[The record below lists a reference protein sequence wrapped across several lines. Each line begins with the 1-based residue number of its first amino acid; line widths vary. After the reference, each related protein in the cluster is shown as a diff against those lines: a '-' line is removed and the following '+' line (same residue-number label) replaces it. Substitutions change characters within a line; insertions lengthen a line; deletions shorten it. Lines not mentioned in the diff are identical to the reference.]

1 MTFKI
6 NKKFFVL
13 AGETSGDYIGSSIIR
28 GLKKKEGEN
37 SSFFGIGGSLMK
49 EEGLRSL
56 YEMNDFNIIGFMKT
70 IYNYK
75 KLNHYKNTII
85 KNIFEEKPDAIITID
100 TKGFSLALAKKLKTL
115 FKKSDFKC
123 PLIHFVPPTIWAYGQ
138 SRINKWR
145 NLHDGLFCLF
155 KNEEEI
161 FYKYNVKCAYIGNPV
176 IENFLSI
183 NKKNNNLENLHKK
196 YNIQKKDIN
205 CLLFPGSRDTEI
217 NNIIDEFI
225 LLIKNN
231 KKNIKNIKNIKWFI
245 PTTKLQYKKI
255 IDKIKISGLT
265 TYVKVIILKKNYD
278 ILKCADIAVA
288 CSGTITLELVL
299 FKIPTIAVYKTD
311 FLSSFIGRIL
321 VDFKNVLL
329 PNFLLDRQLVPF
341 LFQERCQFKYISQI
355 LFENIEQIETKRVLF
370 EQASNEI
377 IDRMKYKEGRKKF
390 NFSKN
395 SSEQIMS
402 IINNF
407 N

>member
-1 MTFKI
+1 MALKI
-6 NKKFFVL
+6 NKKFFIL

-28 GLKKKEGEN
+28 GLKEKEGEN
-37 SSFFGIGGSLMK
+37 SIFFGIGGSLMK
-49 EEGLRSL
+49 EEGLTSL
-56 YEMNDFNIIGFMKT
+56 YEMHDFNIIGFMNT

-75 KLNHYKNTII
+75 KLNNHKNSII

-155 KNEEEI
+155 KNEEDI
-161 FYKYNVKCAYIGNPV
+161 FYKNDVKCTYIGNPV

-183 NKKNNNLENLHKK
+183 NNKNNNLENLHKK
-196 YNIQKKDIN
+196 YNIQKQDIN

-217 NNIIDEFI
+217 NYIIDEFI
-225 LLIKNN
+225 LLIKINKNN
-231 KKNIKNIKNIKWFI
+231 NKNIKWFI
-245 PTTKLQYKKI
+245 PTTILQYKKVF
-255 IDKIKISGLT
+255 DKIKIAGLT
-265 TYVKVIILKKNYD
+265 KYVKVIILKKNYD

-311 FLSSFIGRIL
+311 FLSSFIGRVL

-355 LFENIEQIETKRVLF
+355 LFENIEQIETKRILF

>member
-1 MTFKI
+1 MALKI
-6 NKKFFVL
+6 NKKFFIL

-28 GLKKKEGEN
+28 GLKEKEGEN
-37 SSFFGIGGSLMK
+37 SIFFGIGGSLMK
-49 EEGLRSL
+49 KEGLRSL
-56 YEMNDFNIIGFMKT
+56 YEMNDFNIIGFMNT

-75 KLNHYKNTII
+75 KLNNHKNSIV

-115 FKKSDFKC
+115 FKKSDFRC
-123 PLIHFVPPTIWAYGQ
+123 PLIHFVPPTIWAYGH
-138 SRINKWR
+138 SRINKWK

-161 FYKYNVKCAYIGNPV
+161 FNKNDVKCSYLGNPV
-176 IENFLSI
+176 IENFISI
-183 NKKNNNLENLHKK
+183 DKKNNNLENLHKK
-196 YNIQKKDIN
+196 YNIHKQDIN

-217 NNIIDEFI
+217 NKIINEFI

-231 KKNIKNIKNIKWFI
+231 KNNIKNIKWFI
-245 PTTKLQYKKI
+245 PTTKLQYNKI
-255 IDKIKISGLT
+255 IDIIKISGLT
-265 TYVKVIILKKNYD
+265 KYVKVIILKKNYD

-329 PNFLLDRQLVPF
+329 PNFLLERKLVPF
-341 LFQERCQFKYISQI
+341 LFQERCQFKYINQL
-355 LFENIEQIETKRVLF
+355 LFENIEQIETKKTLF
-370 EQASNEI
+370 QQASNEI
-377 IDRMKYKEGRKKF
+377 IDRMKYKQSRKNF

-395 SSEQIMS
+395 SSDEIIS
-402 IINNF
+402 IINDF

>member
-1 MTFKI
+1 MALKI
-6 NKKFFVL
+6 NKKFFIL

-28 GLKKKEGEN
+28 GLKEKEGEN
-37 SSFFGIGGSLMK
+37 SIFFGIGGSLMK
-49 EEGLRSL
+49 KEGLRSL
-56 YEMNDFNIIGFMKT
+56 YEMNDFNIIGFMNT

-75 KLNHYKNTII
+75 KLNNHKNSIV

-115 FKKSDFKC
+115 FKKSDFRC

-138 SRINKWR
+138 SRINKWK

-161 FYKYNVKCAYIGNPV
+161 FNKNDVKCSYLGNPV
-176 IENFLSI
+176 IENFISI
-183 NKKNNNLENLHKK
+183 DKKNNNLENLHKK
-196 YNIQKKDIN
+196 YNIHKQDIN

-217 NNIIDEFI
+217 NKIINEFI

-231 KKNIKNIKNIKWFI
+231 KNNIKNIKWFI
-245 PTTKLQYKKI
+245 PTTKLQHNKI
-255 IDKIKISGLT
+255 IDIIKISGLT
-265 TYVKVIILKKNYD
+265 KYVKVIILKKNYD

-321 VDFKNVLL
+321 VDFKNVVL
-329 PNFLLDRQLVPF
+329 PNFLLERKLVPF
-341 LFQERCQFKYISQI
+341 LFQEKCKFKYINQLLI
-355 LFENIEQIETKRVLF
+355 ENIEQIETKRKLF
-370 EQASNEI
+370 QQASNEI
-377 IDRMKYKEGRKKF
+377 IDRMKYKQSRNNF

-395 SSEQIMS
+395 SSDEIIS

>member
-1 MTFKI
+1 MALKI
-6 NKKFFVL
+6 NKKFFIL

-28 GLKKKEGEN
+28 GLKEKEGEN
-37 SSFFGIGGSLMK
+37 SIFFGIGGSLMK
-49 EEGLRSL
+49 KEGLRSL
-56 YEMNDFNIIGFMKT
+56 YEMNDFNIIGFMNT

-75 KLNHYKNTII
+75 KLNNHKNSIV
-85 KNIFEEKPDAIITID
+85 KNIFVEKPDAIITID

-115 FKKSDFKC
+115 FKKSDFRC
-123 PLIHFVPPTIWAYGQ
+123 PLIHFVPPTIWAYGH
-138 SRINKWR
+138 SRINKWK

-161 FYKYNVKCAYIGNPV
+161 FNKNDVKCSYLGNPI
-176 IENFLSI
+176 IENFISI
-183 NKKNNNLENLHKK
+183 DKKNNNLENLHKK
-196 YNIQKKDIN
+196 YNIHKQDIN

-217 NNIIDEFI
+217 NKIINEFI

-231 KKNIKNIKNIKWFI
+231 KNNIKNIKWFI
-245 PTTKLQYKKI
+245 PTTKLQHNKI
-255 IDKIKISGLT
+255 IDIIKISGLT
-265 TYVKVIILKKNYD
+265 KYVKVIILKKNYD

-321 VDFKNVLL
+321 VDFKNVVL
-329 PNFLLDRQLVPF
+329 PNFLLERKLVPF
-341 LFQERCQFKYISQI
+341 LFQERCKFKYINQLLI
-355 LFENIEQIETKRVLF
+355 ENIEQIETKRKLF
-370 EQASNEI
+370 QQASNEI
-377 IDRMKYKEGRKKF
+377 IDRMKYKEGRKNF

-395 SSEQIMS
+395 SSDEIIS
-402 IINNF
+402 IINDF

>member
-6 NKKFFVL
+6 NKKFFIL

-37 SSFFGIGGSLMK
+37 ISFFGIGGFLMK

-56 YEMNDFNIIGFMKT
+56 YDMNNFNIIGFMNT

-123 PLIHFVPPTIWAYGQ
+123 PLIHFVPPTIWAYGP

-161 FYKYNVKCAYIGNPV
+161 FYKYNVKCAYLGNPV

-217 NNIIDEFI
+217 NNIIHEFI
-225 LLIKNN
+225 LLIKYN
-231 KKNIKNIKNIKWFI
+231 KNNIKNIKWFI
-245 PTTKLQYKKI
+245 PTTKLQYRKI
-255 IDKIKISGLT
+255 VDKIKNAKLSK
-265 TYVKVIILKKNYD
+265 YVKVFILKNNYD

-299 FKIPTIAVYKTD
+299 FKIPTIAVYKAD

-329 PNFLLDRQLVPF
+329 PNFLLERKLVPF
-341 LFQERCQFKYISQI
+341 LFQERCQFKYINQL
-355 LFENIEQIETKRVLF
+355 LFENIEQIETKRMLF
-370 EQASNEI
+370 EQASYEI
-377 IDRMKYKEGRKKF
+377 INRMNYKQSRNNF

-395 SSEQIMS
+395 SSNEIIS

>member
-1 MTFKI
+1 MALKI
-6 NKKFFVL
+6 NKKFFIL

-28 GLKKKEGEN
+28 GLKEKEGEN
-37 SSFFGIGGSLMK
+37 SIFFGIGGSLMK
-49 EEGLRSL
+49 KEGLRSL
-56 YEMNDFNIIGFMKT
+56 YEMNDFNIIGFMNAV
-70 IYNYK
+70 YNYK
-75 KLNHYKNTII
+75 KLNNHKNSIV

-115 FKKSDFKC
+115 FKKSDFRC
-123 PLIHFVPPTIWAYGQ
+123 PLIHFVPPTIWAYGH
-138 SRINKWR
+138 SRINKWK

-161 FYKYNVKCAYIGNPV
+161 FNKNDVKCSYLGNPV
-176 IENFLSI
+176 IENFISI
-183 NKKNNNLENLHKK
+183 DKKNNNLENLHKK
-196 YNIQKKDIN
+196 YNIHKQDIN

-217 NNIIDEFI
+217 NKIINEFI

-231 KKNIKNIKNIKWFI
+231 KNNIKNIKWFI
-245 PTTKLQYKKI
+245 PTTKLQYNKI
-255 IDKIKISGLT
+255 IDIIKISGLT
-265 TYVKVIILKKNYD
+265 KYVKVIILKKNYD

-321 VDFKNVLL
+321 VDFKNVVL
-329 PNFLLDRQLVPF
+329 PNFLLERKLVPF
-341 LFQERCQFKYISQI
+341 LFQEKCKFKYINQL
-355 LFENIEQIETKRVLF
+355 LFENIEQIETKRILF
-370 EQASNEI
+370 KQASNEI
-377 IDRMKYKEGRKKF
+377 IDRMKYKKNRNNF

-395 SSEQIMS
+395 SSDEIIS

>member
-1 MTFKI
+1 MALKI
-6 NKKFFVL
+6 KKKFFIL

-28 GLKKKEGEN
+28 GLKEKEGEN
-37 SSFFGIGGSLMK
+37 SIFFGIGGSLMK
-49 EEGLRSL
+49 KEGLRSL
-56 YEMNDFNIIGFMKT
+56 YEMNDFNIIGFMNT

-75 KLNHYKNTII
+75 KLNNHKNSIV

-115 FKKSDFKC
+115 FKKSDFRC
-123 PLIHFVPPTIWAYGQ
+123 PLIHFVPPTIWAYGH
-138 SRINKWR
+138 SRINKWK

-161 FYKYNVKCAYIGNPV
+161 FNKNDVKCSYLGNPI
-176 IENFLSI
+176 IENFISI
-183 NKKNNNLENLHKK
+183 DKKNNNLENLHKK
-196 YNIQKKDIN
+196 YNIHKQDIN
-205 CLLFPGSRDTEI
+205 CLLFPGSRDAEI
-217 NNIIDEFI
+217 NKIINEFI

-231 KKNIKNIKNIKWFI
+231 KNNIKNIKWFI
-245 PTTKLQYKKI
+245 PTTKLQYNKI
-255 IDKIKISGLT
+255 IDIIKISGLT
-265 TYVKVIILKKNYD
+265 KYVKVIILKKNYD

-321 VDFKNVLL
+321 VDFKNVVL
-329 PNFLLDRQLVPF
+329 PNFLLERKLVPF
-341 LFQERCQFKYISQI
+341 LFQEKCKFKYINQLLI
-355 LFENIEQIETKRVLF
+355 ENIEQIETKRKLF
-370 EQASNEI
+370 QQASNEI
-377 IDRMKYKEGRKKF
+377 IDRMKYKQSRKNF

-395 SSEQIMS
+395 SSDEIIS
-402 IINNF
+402 IINDF

>member
-6 NKKFFVL
+6 NKKFFIL
-13 AGETSGDYIGSSIIR
+13 AGETSGDYIGSHIIR

-56 YEMNDFNIIGFMKT
+56 YEMNNFNIIGFMNT

-100 TKGFSLALAKKLKTL
+100 TKGFSLALAKKLKIL

-155 KNEEEI
+155 KNEEEF
-161 FYKYNVKCAYIGNPV
+161 FYKYNVKCTYIGNPV

-183 NKKNNNLENLHKK
+183 NNKNNNLKNLYKK

-205 CLLFPGSRDTEI
+205 CLLFPGSRDAEI

-231 KKNIKNIKNIKWFI
+231 KNKIKNIKWFI
-245 PTTKLQYKKI
+245 PTTKLQHNKI
-255 IDKIKISGLT
+255 IDIIKISGLT
-265 TYVKVIILKKNYD
+265 KYVKVIILKKNYD
-278 ILKCADIAVA
+278 ILKCADIAIA

-321 VDFKNVLL
+321 VDFKNVVL
-329 PNFLLDRQLVPF
+329 PNFLLERKLVPF
-341 LFQERCQFKYISQI
+341 LFQEKCKFKYINQLLI
-355 LFENIEQIETKRVLF
+355 ENIEQIETKRKLF
-370 EQASNEI
+370 QQASNEI
-377 IDRMKYKEGRKKF
+377 IDRMKYKEGRKNF

-395 SSEQIMS
+395 SSDEIIS
-402 IINNF
+402 IINDF

>member
-6 NKKFFVL
+6 NKKFFIL

-56 YEMNDFNIIGFMKT
+56 YEMNDFNIIGFMNT

-231 KKNIKNIKNIKWFI
+231 KNNIKNIKWFI

-255 IDKIKISGLT
+255 IDKIKIAGLT

-370 EQASNEI
+370 ET
-377 IDRMKYKEGRKKF
+377 
-390 NFSKN
+390 
-395 SSEQIMS
+395 S
-402 IINNF
+402 IK
-407 N
+407 

>member
-1 MTFKI
+1 MALKI
-6 NKKFFVL
+6 NKKFFIL

-28 GLKKKEGEN
+28 GLKEKEGEN
-37 SSFFGIGGSLMK
+37 SIFFGIGGSLMK
-49 EEGLRSL
+49 KEGLRSL
-56 YEMNDFNIIGFMKT
+56 YEMNDFNIIGFMNT

-75 KLNHYKNTII
+75 KLNNHKNSIV
-85 KNIFEEKPDAIITID
+85 KNIFVEKPDAIITID
-100 TKGFSLALAKKLKTL
+100 TKGFSLALAKKLKAL
-115 FKKSDFKC
+115 FKKSDFRC

-138 SRINKWR
+138 SRINKWK

-161 FYKYNVKCAYIGNPV
+161 FNKNDVKCSYLGNPV
-176 IENFLSI
+176 IENFISI
-183 NKKNNNLENLHKK
+183 DKKNNNLENLHKK
-196 YNIQKKDIN
+196 YNIHKQDIN

-217 NNIIDEFI
+217 NKIINEFI

-231 KKNIKNIKNIKWFI
+231 KNNIKNIKWFI
-245 PTTKLQYKKI
+245 PTTKLQYNKI
-255 IDKIKISGLT
+255 IDIIKISGLT
-265 TYVKVIILKKNYD
+265 KYVKVIILKKNYD

-321 VDFKNVLL
+321 VDFKNVVL
-329 PNFLLDRQLVPF
+329 PNFLLERKLVPF
-341 LFQERCQFKYISQI
+341 LFQEKCKFKYINQLLI
-355 LFENIEQIETKRVLF
+355 ENIEQIETKRKLF
-370 EQASNEI
+370 QQASNEI
-377 IDRMKYKEGRKKF
+377 IDRMKYKEGRKNF

-395 SSEQIMS
+395 SSDEIIS

>member
-1 MTFKI
+1 MALKI
-6 NKKFFVL
+6 NKKFFIL

-28 GLKKKEGEN
+28 GLKEKEGEN
-37 SSFFGIGGSLMK
+37 SIFFGIGGSLMK
-49 EEGLRSL
+49 KEGLRSL
-56 YEMNDFNIIGFMKT
+56 YEMNDFNIIGFMNT

-75 KLNHYKNTII
+75 KLNNHKNTIV
-85 KNIFEEKPDAIITID
+85 KNIFEEKPDAVITID

-115 FKKSDFKC
+115 FKKSDFRC
-123 PLIHFVPPTIWAYGQ
+123 PLIHFVPPTIWAYGH
-138 SRINKWR
+138 SRINKWK

-161 FYKYNVKCAYIGNPV
+161 FNKNDVKCSYLGNPI
-176 IENFLSI
+176 IENFISI
-183 NKKNNNLENLHKK
+183 DKKNNNLENLHKK
-196 YNIQKKDIN
+196 YNIHKQDIN

-217 NNIIDEFI
+217 NKIINEFI

-231 KKNIKNIKNIKWFI
+231 KNNIKNIKWFI
-245 PTTKLQYKKI
+245 PTTKLQYNKI
-255 IDKIKISGLT
+255 IDIIKISGLT
-265 TYVKVIILKKNYD
+265 KYVKVIILKKNYD

-321 VDFKNVLL
+321 VDFKNVVL
-329 PNFLLDRQLVPF
+329 PNFLLERKLVPF
-341 LFQERCQFKYISQI
+341 LFQERCQFMYINQL
-355 LFENIEQIETKRVLF
+355 LFENIEQIETKRILF
-370 EQASNEI
+370 QQASNEI
-377 IDRMKYKEGRKKF
+377 IDRMEYKEGIKKF

>member
-1 MTFKI
+1 MALKI
-6 NKKFFVL
+6 NKKFFIL

-28 GLKKKEGEN
+28 GLKEKEGEN
-37 SSFFGIGGSLMK
+37 SIFFGIGGSLMK
-49 EEGLRSL
+49 KEGLRSL
-56 YEMNDFNIIGFMKT
+56 YEMNDFNIIGFMNT

-75 KLNHYKNTII
+75 KLNNHKNSIV

-115 FKKSDFKC
+115 FKKSDFRC

-138 SRINKWR
+138 SRINKWK

-161 FYKYNVKCAYIGNPV
+161 FNKNDVKCSYLGNPI
-176 IENFLSI
+176 IENFISI
-183 NKKNNNLENLHKK
+183 DKKNNNLENLHKK
-196 YNIQKKDIN
+196 YNIHKQDIN

-217 NNIIDEFI
+217 NKIINEFI

-231 KKNIKNIKNIKWFI
+231 KNNIKNIKWFI
-245 PTTKLQYKKI
+245 PTTKLQHNKI
-255 IDKIKISGLT
+255 IDIIKISGLT
-265 TYVKVIILKKNYD
+265 KYVKVIILKKNYD

-321 VDFKNVLL
+321 VDFKNVVL
-329 PNFLLDRQLVPF
+329 PNFLLERKLVPF
-341 LFQERCQFKYISQI
+341 LFQEKCKFKYINQLLI
-355 LFENIEQIETKRVLF
+355 ENIEQIETKRKLF
-370 EQASNEI
+370 QQASNEI
-377 IDRMKYKEGRKKF
+377 IDRMKYKEGRKNF

-395 SSEQIMS
+395 SSDEIIS
-402 IINNF
+402 IINDF

>member
-6 NKKFFVL
+6 NKKFFIL

-28 GLKKKEGEN
+28 GLKKKEGED
-37 SSFFGIGGSLMK
+37 SSFIGVGGSLMK

-56 YEMNDFNIIGFMKT
+56 YEMNNFNIIGFMNT

-115 FKKSDFKC
+115 FKKSGFKC
-123 PLIHFVPPTIWAYGQ
+123 PLIHFVPPTIWAYGK
-138 SRINKWR
+138 SRINKWK

-155 KNEEEI
+155 KNEEE
-161 FYKYNVKCAYIGNPV
+161 FFNKYNIKCTYIGNPV

-183 NKKNNNLENLHKK
+183 NKKNNNLKNLHKK
-196 YNIQKKDIN
+196 FNIDKHDIN

-217 NNIIDEFI
+217 NNIMDEFI

-231 KKNIKNIKNIKWFI
+231 KNKIKNIKWYI
-245 PTTKLQYKKI
+245 PTTELQYKKI
-255 IDKIKISGLT
+255 IDKIKIAGLT

-370 EQASNEI
+370 EEASNEI

-395 SSEQIMS
+395 SS
-402 IINNF
+402 
-407 N
+407 

>member
-1 MTFKI
+1 MALKI
-6 NKKFFVL
+6 NKKFFIL

-28 GLKKKEGEN
+28 GLKEKEGEN
-37 SSFFGIGGSLMK
+37 SIFFGIGGSLMK
-49 EEGLRSL
+49 KEGLRSL
-56 YEMNDFNIIGFMKT
+56 YEMNDFNIIGFMNT

-75 KLNHYKNTII
+75 KLNNHKNSIV

-115 FKKSDFKC
+115 FKKSDFRC
-123 PLIHFVPPTIWAYGQ
+123 PLIHFVPPTIWAYGH
-138 SRINKWR
+138 SRINKWK

-161 FYKYNVKCAYIGNPV
+161 FNKNDVKCSYLGNPV
-176 IENFLSI
+176 IENFISI
-183 NKKNNNLENLHKK
+183 DKKNNNLENLHKK
-196 YNIQKKDIN
+196 YNIHKQDIN
-205 CLLFPGSRDTEI
+205 CLLFPGSRDAEI
-217 NNIIDEFI
+217 NKIINEFI

-231 KKNIKNIKNIKWFI
+231 KNNIKNIKWFI
-245 PTTKLQYKKI
+245 PTTKLQYNKI
-255 IDKIKISGLT
+255 IDIIKISGLT
-265 TYVKVIILKKNYD
+265 KYVKVIILKKNYD

-321 VDFKNVLL
+321 VDFKNVVL
-329 PNFLLDRQLVPF
+329 PNFLLERKLVPF
-341 LFQERCQFKYISQI
+341 LFQEKCKFKYINQLLI
-355 LFENIEQIETKRVLF
+355 ENIEQIETKRILF
-370 EQASNEI
+370 QQASNEI
-377 IDRMKYKEGRKKF
+377 IDRMKYKEGRKKI

>member
-1 MTFKI
+1 MALKI
-6 NKKFFVL
+6 NKKFFIL

-28 GLKKKEGEN
+28 GLKEKEGEN
-37 SSFFGIGGSLMK
+37 SIFFGVGGSLMK
-49 EEGLRSL
+49 KEGLRSL
-56 YEMNDFNIIGFMKT
+56 YEMNDFNIIGFMNT

-75 KLNHYKNTII
+75 KLNNHKNSIV

-115 FKKSDFKC
+115 FKKSDFRC
-123 PLIHFVPPTIWAYGQ
+123 PLIHFVPPTIWAYGH
-138 SRINKWR
+138 SRINKWK

-161 FYKYNVKCAYIGNPV
+161 FNKNDVKCSYLGNPI
-176 IENFLSI
+176 IENFISI
-183 NKKNNNLENLHKK
+183 DKKNNNLENLHKK
-196 YNIQKKDIN
+196 YNIHKQDIN
-205 CLLFPGSRDTEI
+205 CLLFPGSRDAEI
-217 NNIIDEFI
+217 NKIINEFI

-231 KKNIKNIKNIKWFI
+231 KNNIKNIKWFI
-245 PTTKLQYKKI
+245 PTTKLQYNKI
-255 IDKIKISGLT
+255 IDIIKISGLT
-265 TYVKVIILKKNYD
+265 KYVKVIILKKNYD

-321 VDFKNVLL
+321 VDFKNVVL
-329 PNFLLDRQLVPF
+329 PNFLLERKLVPF
-341 LFQERCQFKYISQI
+341 LFQEKCKFKYINQLLI
-355 LFENIEQIETKRVLF
+355 ENIEQIETKRKLF
-370 EQASNEI
+370 QQASNEI
-377 IDRMKYKEGRKKF
+377 IDRMKYKEGRKNF

-395 SSEQIMS
+395 SSDEIIS
-402 IINNF
+402 IINDF

>member
-6 NKKFFVL
+6 NKKFFIL

-28 GLKKKEGEN
+28 GLKKKEGED
-37 SSFFGIGGSLMK
+37 SSFIGVGGSLMK

-56 YEMNDFNIIGFMKT
+56 YEMNNFNIIGFMNT

-155 KNEEEI
+155 KNEEE
-161 FYKYNVKCAYIGNPV
+161 FFNKYNVKCTYIGNPV

-183 NKKNNNLENLHKK
+183 NNKNNNLKNLHKK
-196 YNIQKKDIN
+196 YNIQKNDIN
-205 CLLFPGSRDTEI
+205 CLLFPGSRDAEI
-217 NNIIDEFI
+217 NNIIDEFV

-231 KKNIKNIKNIKWFI
+231 KNKIKNIKWFI

-255 IDKIKISGLT
+255 IDKIKIAGLT

-321 VDFKNVLL
+321 VDFKNVVL
-329 PNFLLDRQLVPF
+329 PNFLLERKLVPF
-341 LFQERCQFKYISQI
+341 LFQEKCKFKYINQLLI
-355 LFENIEQIETKRVLF
+355 ENIEQIETKRILF
-370 EQASNEI
+370 QQASNEI
-377 IDRMKYKEGRKKF
+377 IDRMKYKQSRKNF

-395 SSEQIMS
+395 SSDEIIS

>member
-6 NKKFFVL
+6 NKKFFIL

-28 GLKKKEGEN
+28 GLKEKEGEN
-37 SSFFGIGGSLMK
+37 TSFFGIGGSLMK
-49 EEGLRSL
+49 EEGLKSL
-56 YEMNDFNIIGFMKT
+56 YDMNDFNIIGFMNT
-70 IYNYK
+70 IYNFK
-75 KLNHYKNTII
+75 KLNNYKDSII

-161 FYKYNVKCAYIGNPV
+161 FYKYDVKCSYIGNPV
-176 IENFLSI
+176 IENFLYI
-183 NKKNNNLENLHKK
+183 NKKNNNLKNLHKK
-196 YNIQKKDIN
+196 FNIDKQDIN

-217 NNIIDEFI
+217 NYIMDEFI

-231 KKNIKNIKNIKWFI
+231 KKNTKNIKWFI
-245 PTTKLQYKKI
+245 PTTNLMLKKI
-255 IDKIKISGLT
+255 NDKIKYAGLT
-265 TYVKVIILKKNYD
+265 KYVKVIILKNNYD
-278 ILKCADIAVA
+278 ILKCADIAIA

-321 VDFKNVLL
+321 VNFKNVLL

-341 LFQERCQFKYISQI
+341 LFQERCQFKYINQI
-355 LFENIEQIETKRVLF
+355 LFENIEQLETKKILF

-377 IDRMKYKEGRKKF
+377 IDRMNYKEGRKEF

-395 SSEQIMS
+395 SSDQI
-402 IINNF
+402 INVINNF

>member
-1 MTFKI
+1 MALKI
-6 NKKFFVL
+6 NKKFFIL

-28 GLKKKEGEN
+28 GLKEKEGEN
-37 SSFFGIGGSLMK
+37 SIFFGIGGSLMK
-49 EEGLRSL
+49 KEGLRSL
-56 YEMNDFNIIGFMKT
+56 YEMNDFNIIGFMNT

-75 KLNHYKNTII
+75 KLNNHKNSIV

-115 FKKSDFKC
+115 FKKSDFRC
-123 PLIHFVPPTIWAYGQ
+123 PLIHFVPPTIWAYGH
-138 SRINKWR
+138 SRINKWK

-161 FYKYNVKCAYIGNPV
+161 FNKNDVKCSYLGNPV
-176 IENFLSI
+176 IENFISI
-183 NKKNNNLENLHKK
+183 DKKNNNLENLHKK
-196 YNIQKKDIN
+196 YNIHKQDIN

-217 NNIIDEFI
+217 NKIINEFI

-231 KKNIKNIKNIKWFI
+231 KNNIKNIKWFI
-245 PTTKLQYKKI
+245 PTTKLQHNKI
-255 IDKIKISGLT
+255 IDIIKISGLT
-265 TYVKVIILKKNYD
+265 KYVKVIILKKNYD

-321 VDFKNVLL
+321 VDFKNVVL
-329 PNFLLDRQLVPF
+329 PNFLLERKLVPF
-341 LFQERCQFKYISQI
+341 LFQEKCKFKYINQLLI
-355 LFENIEQIETKRVLF
+355 ENIEQIETKRKLF
-370 EQASNEI
+370 QQASNEI
-377 IDRMKYKEGRKKF
+377 IDRMKYKEGRKNF

-395 SSEQIMS
+395 SSDEIIS
-402 IINNF
+402 IINDF

>member
-1 MTFKI
+1 MTLKI
-6 NKKFFVL
+6 NKKFFIL
-13 AGETSGDYIGSSIIR
+13 AGETSGDYIGSHIIR

-56 YEMNDFNIIGFMKT
+56 YEMNNFNIIGFMNT

-123 PLIHFVPPTIWAYGQ
+123 PLIHFVPPTIWAYGK
-138 SRINKWR
+138 SRINKWK

-183 NKKNNNLENLHKK
+183 NNKNNNLKNLYKK

-205 CLLFPGSRDTEI
+205 CLLFPGSRDAEI
-217 NNIIDEFI
+217 NKIINEFI

-231 KKNIKNIKNIKWFI
+231 KNNIKNIKWFI
-245 PTTKLQYKKI
+245 PTTKLQYNKI
-255 IDKIKISGLT
+255 IDIIKISGLT
-265 TYVKVIILKKNYD
+265 KYVKVIILKKNYD

-321 VDFKNVLL
+321 VDFKNVVL
-329 PNFLLDRQLVPF
+329 PNFLLERKLVPF
-341 LFQERCQFKYISQI
+341 LFQERCKFKYINQLLI
-355 LFENIEQIETKRVLF
+355 ENIEQIETKRILF
-370 EQASNEI
+370 QQASNEI
-377 IDRMKYKEGRKKF
+377 IDRMKYKQSRKNF

-395 SSEQIMS
+395 SSDEIIS
-402 IINNF
+402 IINDF

>member
-1 MTFKI
+1 MALKI
-6 NKKFFVL
+6 NKKFFIL

-28 GLKKKEGEN
+28 GLKEKEGEN
-37 SSFFGIGGSLMK
+37 SIFFGIGGSLMK
-49 EEGLRSL
+49 KEGLRSL
-56 YEMNDFNIIGFMKT
+56 YEMNDFNIIGFMNT

-75 KLNHYKNTII
+75 KLNNHKNCIV

-115 FKKSDFKC
+115 FKKSDFRC

-138 SRINKWR
+138 SRINKWK

-161 FYKYNVKCAYIGNPV
+161 FNKNDVKCSYLGNPV
-176 IENFLSI
+176 IENFISI
-183 NKKNNNLENLHKK
+183 DKKNNNLENLHKK
-196 YNIQKKDIN
+196 YNIHKQDIN
-205 CLLFPGSRDTEI
+205 CLLFPGSRDAEI
-217 NNIIDEFI
+217 NKIINEFI

-231 KKNIKNIKNIKWFI
+231 KNNIKNIKWFI
-245 PTTKLQYKKI
+245 PTTKLQYNKI
-255 IDKIKISGLT
+255 IDIIKISGLT
-265 TYVKVIILKKNYD
+265 KYVKVIILKKNYD

-321 VDFKNVLL
+321 VDFKNVVL
-329 PNFLLDRQLVPF
+329 PNFLLERKLVPF
-341 LFQERCQFKYISQI
+341 LFQERCKFKYINQLLI
-355 LFENIEQIETKRVLF
+355 ENIEQIETKRILF
-370 EQASNEI
+370 QQASNEI
-377 IDRMKYKEGRKKF
+377 IDRMKYKQSRKNF

-395 SSEQIMS
+395 SSDEIIS

>member
-1 MTFKI
+1 MALKI
-6 NKKFFVL
+6 NKKFFIL
-13 AGETSGDYIGSSIIR
+13 AGETSSDYIGSSIIR
-28 GLKKKEGEN
+28 GLKDKEGEN
-37 SSFFGIGGSLMK
+37 SIFFGIGGSLMK
-49 EEGLRSL
+49 KEGLRSL
-56 YEMNDFNIIGFMKT
+56 YEMNDFNIIGFMNT

-75 KLNHYKNTII
+75 KLNNHKNCIV

-115 FKKSDFKC
+115 FKKSNFRC

-138 SRINKWR
+138 SRINKWK

-161 FYKYNVKCAYIGNPV
+161 FNKNDVKCRYLGNPV
-176 IENFLSI
+176 IENFI
-183 NKKNNNLENLHKK
+183 NIDKKNNNLENIHKK
-196 YNIQKKDIN
+196 HNIHKQDIN

-217 NNIIDEFI
+217 NKIINEFI

-231 KKNIKNIKNIKWFI
+231 KNNIKNIKWFI
-245 PTTKLQYKKI
+245 PTTKLQYNKI
-255 IDKIKISGLT
+255 IDIIKNSGLT
-265 TYVKVIILKKNYD
+265 KYVKVIILKKNYD

-321 VDFKNVLL
+321 VDFKNVVL
-329 PNFLLDRQLVPF
+329 PNFLLERKLVPF
-341 LFQERCQFKYISQI
+341 LFQERCKFKYINQLLI
-355 LFENIEQIETKRVLF
+355 ENIEQIETKRLLF
-370 EQASNEI
+370 QQASNEI
-377 IDRMKYKEGRKKF
+377 IDRMKYKQSRKNF

-395 SSEQIMS
+395 SSDEIIS

>member
-1 MTFKI
+1 MALKI
-6 NKKFFVL
+6 NKKFFIL

-28 GLKKKEGEN
+28 GLKEKEGEN
-37 SSFFGIGGSLMK
+37 SIFFGIGGSLMK
-49 EEGLRSL
+49 KEGLRSL
-56 YEMNDFNIIGFMKT
+56 YEMNDFNIIGFMNT

-75 KLNHYKNTII
+75 KLNNHKNSIV

-115 FKKSDFKC
+115 FKKSDFRC
-123 PLIHFVPPTIWAYGQ
+123 PLIHFVPPTIWAYGH
-138 SRINKWR
+138 SRINKWK

-161 FYKYNVKCAYIGNPV
+161 FNKNDVKCSYLGNPI
-176 IENFLSI
+176 IENFISI
-183 NKKNNNLENLHKK
+183 DKKNNNLENLHKK
-196 YNIQKKDIN
+196 YNIHKQDIN
-205 CLLFPGSRDTEI
+205 CLLFPGSRDAEI
-217 NNIIDEFI
+217 NKIINEFI

-231 KKNIKNIKNIKWFI
+231 KNNIKNIKWFI
-245 PTTKLQYKKI
+245 PTTKLQYNKI
-255 IDKIKISGLT
+255 IDIIKISGLT
-265 TYVKVIILKKNYD
+265 KYVKVIILKKNYD

-321 VDFKNVLL
+321 VDFKNVVL
-329 PNFLLDRQLVPF
+329 PNFLLERKLVPF
-341 LFQERCQFKYISQI
+341 LFQEKCKFKYINQLLI
-355 LFENIEQIETKRVLF
+355 ENIEQIETKRKLF
-370 EQASNEI
+370 QQASNEI

>member
-1 MTFKI
+1 MALKI
-6 NKKFFVL
+6 NKKFFIL

-28 GLKKKEGEN
+28 GLKEKEGEN
-37 SSFFGIGGSLMK
+37 SIFFGIGGSLMK
-49 EEGLRSL
+49 KEGLRSL
-56 YEMNDFNIIGFMKT
+56 YEMNDFNIIGFMNT

-75 KLNHYKNTII
+75 KLNNHKNSIV

-115 FKKSDFKC
+115 FKKSDFRC
-123 PLIHFVPPTIWAYGQ
+123 PLIHFVPPTIWAYGH
-138 SRINKWR
+138 SRINKWK

-161 FYKYNVKCAYIGNPV
+161 FNKNDVKCSYLGNPI
-176 IENFLSI
+176 IENFISI
-183 NKKNNNLENLHKK
+183 DKKNNNLENLHKK
-196 YNIQKKDIN
+196 YNIHKQDIN

-217 NNIIDEFI
+217 NKIINEFI

-231 KKNIKNIKNIKWFI
+231 KNNIKNIKWFI
-245 PTTKLQYKKI
+245 PTTKLQYNKI
-255 IDKIKISGLT
+255 IDIIKISGLT
-265 TYVKVIILKKNYD
+265 KYVKVIILKKNYD

-321 VDFKNVLL
+321 VDFKNVVL
-329 PNFLLDRQLVPF
+329 PNFLLERKLVPF
-341 LFQERCQFKYISQI
+341 LFQEKCKFKYINQLLI
-355 LFENIEQIETKRVLF
+355 ENIEQIETKRKLF
-370 EQASNEI
+370 QQASNEI
-377 IDRMKYKEGRKKF
+377 IDRMKYKEGRKNF

-395 SSEQIMS
+395 SSDEIIS

>member
-1 MTFKI
+1 MALKI
-6 NKKFFVL
+6 NKKFFIL

-28 GLKKKEGEN
+28 GLKEKEGEN
-37 SSFFGIGGSLMK
+37 SIFFGIGGSLMK
-49 EEGLRSL
+49 KEGLRSL
-56 YEMNDFNIIGFMKT
+56 YEMNDFNIIGFMNT

-75 KLNHYKNTII
+75 KLNNHKNSIV

-115 FKKSDFKC
+115 FKKSDFRC

-138 SRINKWR
+138 SRINKWK

-161 FYKYNVKCAYIGNPV
+161 FNKNDVKCSYLGNPV
-176 IENFLSI
+176 IENFISI
-183 NKKNNNLENLHKK
+183 DKKNNNLENLHKK
-196 YNIQKKDIN
+196 YNIHKQDIN
-205 CLLFPGSRDTEI
+205 CLLFPGSRDAEI
-217 NNIIDEFI
+217 NKIINEFI

-231 KKNIKNIKNIKWFI
+231 KNNIKNIKWFI
-245 PTTKLQYKKI
+245 PTTKLQYNKI
-255 IDKIKISGLT
+255 IDIIKISGLT
-265 TYVKVIILKKNYD
+265 KYVKVIILKKNYD

-321 VDFKNVLL
+321 VDFKNVVL
-329 PNFLLDRQLVPF
+329 PNFLLERKLVPF
-341 LFQERCQFKYISQI
+341 LFQEKCKFKYINQLLI
-355 LFENIEQIETKRVLF
+355 ENIEQIETKRKLF
-370 EQASNEI
+370 QQASNEI
-377 IDRMKYKEGRKKF
+377 IDRMKYKEGRKNF

-395 SSEQIMS
+395 SSDEIIS
-402 IINNF
+402 IINDF

>member
-1 MTFKI
+1 MALKI
-6 NKKFFVL
+6 NKKFFIL

-28 GLKKKEGEN
+28 GLKEKEGEN
-37 SSFFGIGGSLMK
+37 SIFFGIGGSLMK
-49 EEGLRSL
+49 KEGLRSL
-56 YEMNDFNIIGFMKT
+56 YEMNDFNIIGFMNT

-75 KLNHYKNTII
+75 KLNNHKNSIV

-115 FKKSDFKC
+115 FKKSDFRC

-138 SRINKWR
+138 SRINKWK

-161 FYKYNVKCAYIGNPV
+161 FIKNDVKCSYLGNPI
-176 IENFLSI
+176 IENFISI
-183 NKKNNNLENLHKK
+183 DKKNNNLENLHKK
-196 YNIQKKDIN
+196 YNIHKQDIN
-205 CLLFPGSRDTEI
+205 CLLFPGSRDAEI
-217 NNIIDEFI
+217 NKIINEFI

-231 KKNIKNIKNIKWFI
+231 KNNIKNIKWFI
-245 PTTKLQYKKI
+245 PTTKLQYNKI
-255 IDKIKISGLT
+255 IDIIKISGLT
-265 TYVKVIILKKNYD
+265 KYVKVIILKKNYD

-321 VDFKNVLL
+321 VDFKNVVL
-329 PNFLLDRQLVPF
+329 PNFLLERKLVPF
-341 LFQERCQFKYISQI
+341 LFQEKCKFKYINQLLI
-355 LFENIEQIETKRVLF
+355 ENIEQIETKRKLF
-370 EQASNEI
+370 QQASNEI
-377 IDRMKYKEGRKKF
+377 IDRMKYKEGRKNF

-395 SSEQIMS
+395 SSDEIIS
-402 IINNF
+402 IINDF